1 MANQA
6 QSSTPE
12 PTEKKRIAEA
22 KAHAASR
29 IKKEMAV
36 KKRNVEPSSDAAL
49 LFSNQKEGSK
59 MPITIEERE
68 KELAERM
75 VTIAP
80 RSSILQMLSE

>member
-1 MANQA
+1 MADQT

-12 PTEKKRIAEA
+12 PTEKERIAEA

-29 IKKEMAV
+29 IKKEMAA
-36 KKRNVEPSSDAAL
+36 KERNVEPSSDAAL
-49 LFSNQKEGSK
+49 LFSSQKEGSK
-59 MPITIEERE
+59 TSIDLKKREE
-68 KELAERM
+68 ELAERM

>member
-1 MANQA
+1 MADQA

-12 PTEKKRIAEA
+12 PTEKERIAEA

-36 KKRNVEPSSDAAL
+36 KERNVEPSSDAAL

-59 MPITIEERE
+59 TSITLKERE

-75 VTIAP
+75 LTIAP
-80 RSSILQMLSE
+80 RSSILKIVSS